1 MGARLGGGLAR
12 PRRRA
17 HPRGA
22 GGGRG
27 RRHQAVAPPA
37 GRGDARRRAP
47 GPRPRAPG
55 RRTGRRRRRA
65 AWAERLQGP
74 APAEDGGARAPS
86 GRGLLGRRDR
96 MNVELK
102 VIGQPIN
109 RVDGPRKVT
118 GEARYAAEFDLP
130 DLLHGA
136 LVLATVPAGTIAA
149 IDAEAARRAPGV
161 YAVIT
166 HENAPRLPYK
176 PYGKRPQVDAQSGDQ
191 LQVFQDARIHFN
203 GQPVAVVVAET
214 LEQAAHAADLV
225 RISYDAAP
233 GLTTFD
239 PARAREPS
247 RGNEKA

>member
-1 MGARLGGGLAR
+1 
-12 PRRRA
+12 
-17 HPRGA
+17 
-22 GGGRG
+22 
-27 RRHQAVAPPA
+27 
-37 GRGDARRRAP
+37 
-47 GPRPRAPG
+47 
-55 RRTGRRRRRA
+55 
-65 AWAERLQGP
+65 
-74 APAEDGGARAPS
+74 
-86 GRGLLGRRDR
+86 

-136 LVLATVPAGTIAA
+136 LVLSTVPAGTIAA

-203 GQPVAVVVAET
+203 GQPSPWWWRRPSNRRPT
-214 LEQAAHAADLV
+214 
-225 RISYDAAP
+225 RRTSCGSP
-233 GLTTFD
+233 TTRR
-239 PARAREPS
+239 RA
-247 RGNEKA
+247 